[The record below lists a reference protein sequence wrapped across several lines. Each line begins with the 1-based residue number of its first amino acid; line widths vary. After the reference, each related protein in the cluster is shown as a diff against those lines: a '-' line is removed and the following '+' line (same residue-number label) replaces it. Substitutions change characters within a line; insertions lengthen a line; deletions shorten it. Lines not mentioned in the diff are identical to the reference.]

1 MTDYSKS
8 IIYKICCK
16 DSNVKEIYIGSTYD
30 KNDRLSKHKSAC
42 CNNIHGDKYNL
53 KVYKFIREYGGWSN
67 WEMVELYKYPCGS
80 KEELE
85 IEETNA
91 YDRYISEFTLLNGRR
106 PHQTKE
112 DRREYGIR
120 KSYERYHENIERER
134 KEANERYHDKKEEL
148 NTSVRCECGL
158 MINKQNLTKHKK
170 TAIHNK
176 RMEDLS
182 DGKELDDTP
191 KTKKQECECG
201 AFVTNINR
209 HRTQGAHKKR
219 MAEKINSASK

>member
-1 MTDYSKS
+1 MPDYSNS
-8 IIYKICCK
+8 VIYKLVCK
-16 DSNVKEIYIGSTYD
+16 DISVREIYIGSSYD
-30 KNDRLSKHKSAC
+30 INDRKSKHMSS
-42 CNNIHGDKYNL
+42 CNNTNDDHYNTP
-53 KVYKFIREYGGWSN
+53 VYKFIREYGGWSN
-67 WEMVELYKYPCGS
+67 WEIVVLYKYPCGS

-85 IEETNA
+85 IEERRA
-91 YDRYISEFTLLNGRR
+91 YDRYISEFTLLNGRK

-112 DRREYGIR
+112 ERREYGIR
-120 KSYERYHENIERER
+120 KSKERYDANIERER
-134 KEANERYHDKKEEL
+134 KEASERYHAKKVEL
-148 NTSVRCECGL
+148 NTPVRCECGL

-201 AFVTNINR
+201 AFVVNMKR
-209 HRTQGAHKKR
+209 HLEQGGHAKR